1 MSLEKR
7 IFACFIIT
15 LLYFCLTNT
24 ANSDTED
31 NPYDV
36 IVKRNAFS
44 LTSDLPILPPIT
56 NLVQVQPIKVH
67 LTGIMKYHNR
77 TNVYLFSKDLP
88 KKFITLSTNK
98 PGGDHDSG
106 ITLLSVMRGQVR
118 IMQNNVVEVLTF
130 DTHKLPTILG
140 PAPKTNGP
148 TIVKKDDRR
157 RISDKKDEKKEI
169 KKSTPRP
176 SIIKVPSR
184 RPEVSPKIIE
194 KGLEYLSRMEEG
206 EKKEA
211 LLKRME
217 SLQSGQYQIKSD
229 IDRNERHRQY
239 DEWRKKRDN

>member
-1 MSLEKR
+1 
-7 IFACFIIT
+7 
-15 LLYFCLTNT
+15 
-24 ANSDTED
+24 
-31 NPYDV
+31 
-36 IVKRNAFS
+36 
-44 LTSDLPILPPIT
+44 
-56 NLVQVQPIKVH
+56 
-67 LTGIMKYHNR
+67 
-77 TNVYLFSKDLP
+77 
-88 KKFITLSTNK
+88 
-98 PGGDHDSG
+98 
-106 ITLLSVMRGQVR
+106 MRGQVR

-140 PAPKTNGP
+140 PTPKTKGP

-157 RISDKKDEKKEI
+157 RSSDKKEEKKEI

-194 KGLEYLSRMEEG
+194 KGLEYLSRMEDG

-217 SLQSGQYQIKSD
+217 SLQSGQYQIKSE
-229 IDRNERHRQY
+229 IDRNERRRQY